1 MSGIPTTLTY
11 PAEGLGAPKDRRPAP
26 SVDLGLP
33 VGTEVFSADDH
44 ISLAEDI
51 FYERFPEGMKER
63 APRVMNVDGGWVIGM
78 DGKSILVREFIEV
91 LSQYDPLPGSHTG
104 DVDAR
109 LAALDSEGVSREVA
123 FPNSILALFGWPD
136 REVRELCFRIYNEH
150 IAEVQERSNGRIFGV
165 GLINWWDADGTRRT
179 VDELKAL
186 GLKTFLLPIQP
197 GKDATKIPIDYASTA
212 MDGVWQAIEDAQLPV
227 SHHIGE
233 SPPAT
238 PNEFNPVGIG
248 MLQNVAPFR
257 DMFGKYI
264 FGGILDR
271 HPGLRVGWFEGG
283 INWVPSAIQD
293 AEHIAA
299 SFRHLSNLEPL
310 YHPKHYWDN
319 HMCASFVVDPLGL
332 ELVDRI
338 GIERVMWS
346 TDFPHNEST
355 YGYSDKS
362 LAAVVGAVGA
372 ERSAAVVGGN
382 IKRYLGLDRVDL

>member
-1 MSGIPTTLTY
+1 
-11 PAEGLGAPKDRRPAP
+11 
-26 SVDLGLP
+26 
-33 VGTEVFSADDH
+33 VFSADDH
-44 ISLAEDI
+44 ISLADDI
-51 FYERFPEGMKER
+51 FYERFPESMKER
-63 APRVMNVDGGWVIGM
+63 APRVMNVDGGWVIGI
-78 DGKSILVREFIEV
+78 DGRSILVPEFIEV
-91 LSQYDPLPGSHTG
+91 LTQYDPLPGSHTG

-109 LAALDSEGVSREVA
+109 LAALDSEGVSRELA

-150 IAEVQERSNGRIFGV
+150 IAEVQERSKGRIFGV

-197 GKDATKIPIDYASTA
+197 GKDTNKIPLDYASIA

-238 PNEFNPVGIG
+238 PNEFNAVGIG

-299 SFRHLSNLEPL
+299 SFRHLSNLEP
-310 YHPKHYWDN
+310 HHDPKHYWDH

-362 LAAVVGAVGA
+362 LATVVDAVGV
-372 ERSAAVVGGN
+372 EQIAAVVGGN
-382 IKRYLGLDRVDL
+382 IRRYLAIEGAR

>member
-1 MSGIPTTLTY
+1 MSGNSTTLSY
-11 PAEGLGAPKDRRPAP
+11 PPDGVGAPKDRSPGP

-51 FYERFPEGMKER
+51 FYERFPESMKER

-78 DGKSILVREFIEV
+78 DGKSVLVREFIEV
-91 LSQYDPLPGSHTG
+91 LTQYDPLPGSHTG
-104 DVDAR
+104 DIDAR
-109 LAALDSEGVSREVA
+109 LAALDSEGVSKEVA
-123 FPNSILALFGWPD
+123 FPNSVLALFGWPD

-150 IAEVQERSNGRIFGV
+150 IAAVQERSKGRIFGV

-179 VDELKAL
+179 VSELKAL
-186 GLKTFLLPIQP
+186 GLKTFLLPIHP
-197 GKDATKIPIDYASTA
+197 GKDATKVPIDYASIA
-212 MDGVWQAIEDAQLPV
+212 MDGLWDAIEEAQLPV
-227 SHHIGE
+227 AHHIGE

-238 PNEFNPVGIG
+238 PNEFNPVRIG

-283 INWVPSAIQD
+283 INWVPSTIQD

-299 SFRHLSNLEPL
+299 SFRHLSNLEPQ
-310 YHPKHYWDN
+310 HDPKHYWDN

-338 GIERVMWS
+338 GIDRVMWS

-362 LAAVVGAVGA
+362 LAAVVDAVGA

-382 IKRYLGLDRVDL
+382 IKRFLGLDL